1 MASMGYHGPANHG
14 KIGSYPVN
22 GLGLGGSGMD
32 MIHPAMNP
40 YPPDLYYGGFSAPTP
55 RKQRR
60 ERTTFSRAQLDVLEA
75 LFQKTRYPDIFMR
88 EEVALKINLPESR
101 VQVWFKNRRAKCR
114 QQQKG
119 NEAPK
124 PRPKISTP
132 KSGSKSPPPSSSS
145 PGSPY
150 KSSPP
155 SAGSSTAP
163 SSTVPSVP
171 AIPASLP
178 PTPSSSTPSIWSP
191 VTLPQSMDMMGSAV
205 SASGQCMQRP
215 TYMPTAH
222 QAYPTSHHQYSAAA
236 AASAPASYYSEYLPP
251 MQLPMMSAA
260 AAQGSAAPA
269 MYSTHGLY
277 QPRLTSN
284 GHLSPQGGPGSPP
297 RNDLPADSWN
307 KFDANKFQ
315 VL

>member
-1 MASMGYHGPANHG
+1 MY
-14 KIGSYPVN
+14 
-22 GLGLGGSGMD
+22 
-32 MIHPAMNP
+32 
-40 YPPDLYYGGFSAPTP
+40 F
-55 RKQRR
+55 
-60 ERTTFSRAQLDVLEA
+60 
-75 LFQKTRYPDIFMR
+75 
-88 EEVALKINLPESR
+88 
-101 VQVWFKNRRAKCR
+101 QVWFKNRRAKCR

-119 NEAPK
+119 NDTPK
-124 PRPKISTP
+124 PRPKISTA

-163 SSTVPSVP
+163 SSTVPPSVP
-171 AIPASLP
+171 AVPASLP

-191 VTLPQSMDMMGSAV
+191 VTLPQSMDMMSSAAAAG

-215 TYMPTAH
+215 AYMPTAH
-222 QAYPTSHHQYSAAA
+222 QAYPTSHHQYSSV
-236 AASAPASYYSEYLPP
+236 ASAAVASAQPASYYSEYLPP

-260 AAQGSAAPA
+260 AAAHGAPPAA

-284 GHLSPQGGPGSPP
+284 GHLSPPGGPGSSPSQ
-297 RNDLPADSWN
+297 NEIPADSWN